1 MIKDIRAFLFIFV
14 LEKTKVFGS
23 REKEKYWKLK
33 LESPFGLGRCWCML
47 AFYPVAWDHEFETD
61 MPTFTLYMM
70 STVVGRIIEIFFE
83 NIFLFWNV

>member
-1 MIKDIRAFLFIFV
+1 
-14 LEKTKVFGS
+14 
-23 REKEKYWKLK
+23 
-33 LESPFGLGRCWCML
+33 
-47 AFYPVAWDHEFETD
+47 VAWDHEFETD